1 MKNVQEKH
9 ISKVKDYQNKGVE
22 IKFVD
27 KILQSK
33 MIENTIVFSYHFR
46 ECQNVE
52 LLKSYNDI
60 RSTLMFSY
68 IKIEQKFKGE

>member
-1 MKNVQEKH
+1 
-9 ISKVKDYQNKGVE
+9 
-22 IKFVD
+22 
-27 KILQSK
+27 
-33 MIENTIVFSYHFR
+33 MIENTIGFSNLFC

-52 LLKSYNDI
+52 ILKSYNDI